1 MDRHRAHF
9 SNYRPSNA
17 NIRIADET
25 PCVDNLLLHFPFENS
40 FDDVTCHG
48 AVATMYGTGSVEL
61 VKDPVHGTVASF
73 DGNAYLEVLY
83 DKKFIRYE
91 FSNKRAQ
98 YVLGQTE
105 HIYTHYQCYSRDNLS
120 KLTKS
125 IKYCAQANNNI
136 GHIAFIYT
144 RKLSMKIILTQHP
157 YGA

>member
-1 MDRHRAHF
+1 MVPHRAIF
-9 SNYRPSNA
+9 SNYNA

-83 DKKFIRYE
+83 DKKFIRYQ
-91 FSNKRAQ
+91 FSNTHAHFGSRANE
-98 YVLGQTE
+98 TFP
-105 HIYTHYQCYSRDNLS
+105 YTFSMSQS
-120 KLTKS
+120 KLTMS
-125 IKYCAQANNNI
+125 IKTVLNATTLFVPY
-136 GHIAFIYT
+136 HSF
-144 RKLSMKIILTQHP
+144 TQVNCL
-157 YGA
+157 